1 MLWMTTE
8 IHAQQRNYADLLVE
22 TGLNLQ
28 PGQALRISAE
38 LAHRDLVRLVA
49 EVAYRRGAIIVQVD
63 WADTPLLKARL
74 VYSAAEHLS
83 YLPDYEVVRHRQ
95 MVDERWARLALV
107 GPEFPDLL
115 DDVDPVAM
123 RTVAVTR
130 AKTLKF
136 YSQAMMANQAQWCV
150 AASPTPAWA
159 AKVFPDAAPDEA
171 MERLWATIL
180 HVCRADLSDP
190 VAAWQRHDRALKGVV
205 AYMHGRQVRSL
216 RFLDTRPGPDGRVCT
231 DLTVGLTDRPQWLG
245 ASAQRPDGVAF
256 FPNMP
261 TEEVF
266 STPHNQRTQGW
277 VRSSKPAFPFQR
289 EVRDAFFRFDSGEL
303 VEFTAEVG
311 QEVLEQFFALEGT
324 RRLGE
329 VALVD
334 VRSPINQANV
344 VFYETLFDENAA
356 CHIAFGEAYPDGVE
370 GGSSLDEAA
379 LRALGVNK
387 ADAHLDVMIGT
398 ETMHLTGLCADGSE
412 VVIMENGC
420 FVGEV
425 TGEMPA

>member
-1 MLWMTTE
+1 MLWMTKE
-8 IHAQQRNYADLLVE
+8 LHAQHRNYANLLVE

-28 PGQALRISAE
+28 PGQALRITAE

-49 EVAYRRGAIIVQVD
+49 EAAYGRGAKLVQVD

-74 VYSAAEHLS
+74 RHSAADYLS
-83 YLPDYEVVRHRQ
+83 YLPGFEVVRHQQ
-95 MVDERWARLALV
+95 MVDEGWARLALV

-130 AKTLKF
+130 AKALKF
-136 YSQAMMANQAQWCV
+136 YSQAMMANQSQWCV
-150 AASPTPAWA
+150 AGSPTQAWA
-159 AKVFPDAAPDEA
+159 SKVFPQAAPDEA

-180 HVCRADLSDP
+180 RVCRADQPDP
-190 VAAWQRHDRALKGVV
+190 VAAWQRHNRALKGVV
-205 AYMHGRQVRSL
+205 AYMHERQVRSL
-216 RFLDTRPGPDGRVCT
+216 RFLDTQPGADGRART
-231 DLTVGLTDRPQWLG
+231 DLTIGLTDRPQWLG
-245 ASAQRPDGVAF
+245 ASAQRPDGVDF

-277 VRSSKPAFPFQR
+277 VRISKPAFPFQR
-289 EVRDAFFRFDSGEL
+289 EVRNATFRFEDGEL
-303 VEFTAEVG
+303 VEFAAETG
-311 QEVLEQFFALEGT
+311 HEVLEQFFALEGT

-370 GGSSLDEAA
+370 GGSSLDEAT

-398 ETMHLTGLCADGSE
+398 ETLRLTGLCADGSE
-412 VVIMENGC
+412 VVIMEDGC
-420 FVGEV
+420 FVAEV
-425 TGEMPA
+425 TGEMTA